1 MDYKI
6 KLTKP
11 FKFEDE
17 TFTEIDLSALED
29 LSTNQLVEAD
39 KRFSRGGGISA
50 IKEFDTDYACI
61 ICSIAT
67 GKPDEFFLALHA
79 RDGVAL
85 KNKVGS
91 FFYGDTSTSER
102 EKS

>member
-17 TFTEIDLSALED
+17 TYTEIDLSALED
-29 LSTNQLVEAD
+29 LNTKQITEAD
-39 KRFSRGGGISA
+39 KRFTRNGGISA

-61 ICSIAT
+61 ISSIVT
-67 GKPDEFFLALHA
+67 GKPIEFFLALPA

-85 KNKVGS
+85 KNTVGR
-91 FFYGDTSTSER
+91 FFYSDISTSEQ
-102 EKS
+102 EEN

>member
-6 KLTKP
+6 KLIKP

-17 TFTEIDLSALED
+17 TYTEIDLSALED
-29 LSTNQLVEAD
+29 LNTNQLVEAD
-39 KRFSRGGGISA
+39 KRFTRSGGISA
-50 IKEFDTDYACI
+50 IKEFDAGYACI

-67 GKPDEFFLALHA
+67 GKPVEFFLALPA
-79 RDGVAL
+79 RDGMAL

-91 FFYGDTSTSER
+91 FFYSDTLMSEQ
-102 EKS
+102 EKN

>member
-1 MDYKI
+1 MDYKV

-11 FKFEDE
+11 FQFEGI
-17 TFTEIDLSALED
+17 TYTVIDLSALED
-29 LSTNQLVEAD
+29 LNTSQLVEAD
-39 KRFSRGGGISA
+39 KRFTRGGGISA

-67 GKPDEFFLALHA
+67 GKPVEFFLALPA

-91 FFYGDTSTSER
+91 FFYSDILMSEQG
-102 EKS
+102 KN